1 MVTIALVT
9 RPGNDR
15 AKPDALPAPV
25 LRRPRVQL
33 FLVPPVTKHV
43 SDLRIEAWQPTHAL
57 QPTSWTSSTINIEL
71 SKSRQDVS
79 CKGRTYLH
87 YLHKK
92 TTDDCVFLQAFI
104 ESECNYRG
112 NSLNSYSN
120 VGSAEKC
127 QEICKQ
133 SANCDYFI
141 FNLANQVWPLTNAI
155 HVGFFIYAIYFLFY
169 FNLI

>member
-57 QPTSWTSSTINIEL
+57 QPTGWTSSTNNIEL

-79 CKGRTYLH
+79 GKGRTYLH
-87 YLHKK
+87 YLQKK
-92 TTDDCVFLQAFI
+92 TTDYCVFCRL
-104 ESECNYRG
+104 
-112 NSLNSYSN
+112 SLNLSAITGVIHWTATPTLVQQKSVRKSANNLRIAIISYSTSRTRC
-120 VGSAEKC
+120 G
-127 QEICKQ
+127 
-133 SANCDYFI
+133 
-141 FNLANQVWPLTNAI
+141 
-155 HVGFFIYAIYFLFY
+155 H
-169 FNLI
+169 